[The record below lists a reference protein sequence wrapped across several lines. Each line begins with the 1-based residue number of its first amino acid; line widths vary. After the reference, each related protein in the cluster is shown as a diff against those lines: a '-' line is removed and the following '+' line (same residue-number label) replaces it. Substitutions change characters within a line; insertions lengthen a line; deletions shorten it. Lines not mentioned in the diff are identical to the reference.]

1 MATFLARRYMR
12 KLEQVSH
19 TERIVGI
26 VIILLLAGILA
37 AFATQVATNR
47 DYLFELDVAIDVE
60 PRRTEN
66 PFPHPG
72 VPDWRAPANVSR
84 FTPDTLYQKINGR
97 ADAYLQFHV
106 VGLTF
111 GSYSHE
117 TDSRQRLDVYWYDMG
132 EPVNALGIYR
142 AEAPPEATAVSIG
155 AEGYQVGGA
164 VFFRKGS
171 SYVQVMAGGPGEA
184 DADAALE
191 IARRVAERIDDTDS
205 NSSAREL
212 LGKYKAFVEQY
223 GRVLPKSAEAADPL
237 VTGEI
242 SGLIDVAFAKGRYV
256 GGVIGAEK
264 AAVATEACQAF
275 REGLTVR

>member
-12 KLEQVSH
+12 KLEQVSR

-26 VIILLLAGILA
+26 VILLLLAGILA

-47 DYLFELDVAIDVE
+47 DYLFELDAAIDVA

-66 PFPHPG
+66 PFPHAG
-72 VPDWRAPANVSR
+72 VPGWRVPGSVAH

-97 ADAYLQFHV
+97 ADTYLQFHV

-111 GSYSHE
+111 GSYAHE
-117 TDSRQRLDVYWYDMG
+117 TDSRRRVDVYWYDMG

-155 AEGYQVGGA
+155 AEGYHVGGA

-171 SYVQVMAGGPGEA
+171 SYVQVMAAGPGEA

-191 IARRVAERIDDTDS
+191 VARHVAERIDDTDDD
-205 NSSAREL
+205 SSARALPGE
-212 LGKYKAFVEQY
+212 YKAFAERH
-223 GRVLPKSAEAADPL
+223 GR
-237 VTGEI
+237 
-242 SGLIDVAFAKGRYV
+242 
-256 GGVIGAEK
+256 
-264 AAVATEACQAF
+264 C
-275 REGLTVR
+275 REGSGCDRDVSGIP